1 MAGPKFNLT
10 ENNTRDVSLQGSKL
24 YFSMC
29 VCEWRAG
36 TTELVE
42 AEERAKHAL
51 LTDTTTC
58 LTDEYAHL
66 LVKICPSVVES
77 LSYCT

>member
-1 MAGPKFNLT
+1 MSHYRALSATTP
-10 ENNTRDVSLQGSKL
+10 Q
-24 YFSMC
+24 C

-36 TTELVE
+36 TTELGE

-58 LTDEYAHL
+58 LPDAYTHL